1 MRRIPVAQVVKKA
14 WIGVVVVI
22 VIAIAAFCVLRLRTY
37 FGEHDDRPIT
47 SGADD
52 EIKPFNPKKVV
63 YEVFGPPGSIAN
75 INYLD
80 INAQPQKVSNAP
92 LPWTLSVVTTLPS
105 VSVNVIA
112 QVDTNQVGC
121 RIIVNDEVKAERS
134 VSGVNAQ
141 TFCIVKSA

>member
-1 MRRIPVAQVVKKA
+1 MPKIPVASAFKRL
-14 WIGVVVVI
+14 WIAVVVVM
-22 VIAIAAFCVLRLRTY
+22 VIAVAGFCVLRLRSY

-47 SGADD
+47 SGAAD

-63 YEVFGPPGSIAN
+63 YEVYGPPGSIAN

-80 INAQPQKVSNAP
+80 INAQPQKVSNVP

-112 QVDTNQVGC
+112 QVDADQVGC